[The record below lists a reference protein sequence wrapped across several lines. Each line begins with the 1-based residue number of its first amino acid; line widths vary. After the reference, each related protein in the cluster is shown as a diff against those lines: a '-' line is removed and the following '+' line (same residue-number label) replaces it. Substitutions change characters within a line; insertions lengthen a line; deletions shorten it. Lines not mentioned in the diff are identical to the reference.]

1 MGGSA
6 MTQAL
11 GPSPALAGRA
21 RGSIPHL
28 RWWIVGL
35 LFLSTVINYVD
46 RQTLSILART
56 IQDDL
61 GVSDSGY
68 AAVVQAFLLAYTI
81 SYLVSGRITD
91 WLGTRVSLSVFIIWW
106 SLANIGT
113 AFASSLLTLGM
124 WRLLLGIGEPGNWT
138 VGPKA
143 LSEWFPARERGLAYG
158 IFTMGATIG
167 ATVAPPLIAWLAVS
181 YGWRG
186 AFVVTG
192 VLGLLWVVP
201 WLWLYWPPHEHPRL
215 TEAERVLV
223 PAAASRS
230 DAPRGA
236 EWTLWRTL
244 LTQRDT
250 WLLLGSR
257 VLTDPVWYFYLFWF
271 PKYLTDTRGLSL
283 VEVGRVAWVVYLA
296 ADIGAVSGGWLS
308 GRLIDRGHEPI
319 AARKM
324 VLRMAATTI
333 LVGPFVAW
341 APSIP
346 LVLLCAGVVAL
357 SQLAWQVTIGALIV
371 DRYPPASVATAFGI
385 IAAGSGF
392 GGMVSTGVVGYLVTH
407 YSYVPVFVAMAMLH
421 PLALALV
428 WFVRGERDT
437 QQGEEPHHDERV
449 SRLHART

>member
-1 MGGSA
+1 MGGFA
-6 MTQAL
+6 MNRSGEHPGVEHSRRQ
-11 GPSPALAGRA
+11 
-21 RGSIPHL
+21 IPNL

-35 LFLSTVINYVD
+35 LFLSSVINYVD
-46 RQTLSILART
+46 RQTLSVLART

-61 GVSDSGY
+61 GLSDLDY
-68 AAVVQAFLLAYTI
+68 ARVVQGFLLTYTV

-91 WLGTRVSLSVFIIWW
+91 WLGTRVSMVAFIIWW

-113 AFASSLLTLGM
+113 AFASSLLTLGL
-124 WRLLLGIGEPGNWT
+124 WRMLLGMGEPGNWT

-167 ATVAPPLIAWLAVS
+167 ATLAPPLIAWLALS
-181 YGWRG
+181 YTWRG
-186 AFVVTG
+186 AFVITG
-192 VLGLLWVVP
+192 VLGLLWVIP
-201 WLWLYWPPHEHPRL
+201 WVWLYHPPGAHPRL
-215 TEAERVLV
+215 TDAERAIV
-223 PAAASRS
+223 PVVSVPRS
-230 DAPRGA
+230 DKTRGA
-236 EWTLWRTL
+236 EWALWRTL

-283 VEVGRVAWVVYLA
+283 LEVGRVAWVVYLA
-296 ADIGAVSGGWLS
+296 ADVGALLGGWLS
-308 GRLIDRGHEPI
+308 GRLIDRGYAPLT
-319 AARKM
+319 ARKM
-324 VLRMAATTI
+324 VLRLAAMTI
-333 LVGPFVAW
+333 LVGPLVAW

-346 LVLLCAGVVAL
+346 LVLVCAAGVAL

-385 IAAGSGF
+385 VAAGSGF

-407 YSYVPVFVAMAMLH
+407 YSYVPVFVGMAALH

-428 WFVRGERDT
+428 WFVGRERSL
-437 QQGEEPHHDERV
+437 EP
-449 SRLHART
+449 AAA

>member
-1 MGGSA
+1 MTPSA
-6 MTQAL
+6 
-11 GPSPALAGRA
+11 SHAGRSP
-21 RGSIPHL
+21 RLRSIPNL
-28 RWWIVGL
+28 RWWIVGI

-46 RQTLSILART
+46 RQTLSVLART

-61 GVSDSGY
+61 GISDSGY
-68 AAVVQAFLLAYTI
+68 ARIVQAFLLAYTI

-91 WLGTRVSLSVFIIWW
+91 WLGTRVSMAAFIVWW

-113 AFASSLLTLGM
+113 AFASSIFTLGL
-124 WRLLLGIGEPGNWT
+124 WRLLLGVGEPGNWT

-143 LSEWFPARERGLAYG
+143 LSEWFPVRERGLAYG

-167 ATVAPPLIAWLAVS
+167 ATVAPPLIAWLALS

-192 VLGLLWVVP
+192 VLGLLWVIP
-201 WLWLYWPPHEHPRL
+201 WLWLYRPPHEHPRL
-215 TEAERVLV
+215 TDAERVLV
-223 PAAASRS
+223 PPP
-230 DAPRGA
+230 APTSTTGGA

-250 WLLLGSR
+250 WLLLGTR

-283 VEVGRVAWVVYLA
+283 IEVGRVAWVVYLA
-296 ADIGAVSGGWLS
+296 ADLGALGGGWLS
-308 GRLIDRGHEPI
+308 GRLIDRGYAPV
-319 AARKM
+319 AARKL
-324 VLRMAATTI
+324 VLRIAATTI
-333 LVGPFVAW
+333 LVGPLVAW

-346 LVLLCAGVVAL
+346 LVLLCAAVVAC

-385 IAAGSGF
+385 VAAGSGF
-392 GGMVSTGVVGYLVTH
+392 GGMVSTGIVGYLVSN
-407 YSYVPVFVAMAMLH
+407 YSYVPVFVTMALLH

-428 WFVRGERDT
+428 WFLRGD
-437 QQGEEPHHDERV
+437 
-449 SRLHART
+449 RTAEGAAP

>member
-1 MGGSA
+1 
-6 MTQAL
+6 MTPAASHAGL
-11 GPSPALAGRA
+11 SPRLR
-21 RGSIPHL
+21 SIPNL
-28 RWWIVGL
+28 RWWIVGI

-46 RQTLSILART
+46 RQTLSVLART

-61 GVSDSGY
+61 GISDSGY
-68 AAVVQAFLLAYTI
+68 ARIVQAFLLAYTI

-91 WLGTRVSLSVFIIWW
+91 WLGTRVSMAAFIVWW

-113 AFASSLLTLGM
+113 AFASSIFTLGL
-124 WRLLLGIGEPGNWT
+124 WRLLLGVGEPGNWT

-167 ATVAPPLIAWLAVS
+167 ATFAPPLIAWLALS

-192 VLGLLWVVP
+192 VLGLLWVIP
-201 WLWLYWPPHEHPRL
+201 WLWLYRPPHEHPRL
-215 TEAERVLV
+215 TDAERALV
-223 PAAASRS
+223 PPP
-230 DAPRGA
+230 APTSTNGGA

-250 WLLLGSR
+250 WLLLGTR

-283 VEVGRVAWVVYLA
+283 IEVGRVAWVVYLA
-296 ADIGAVSGGWLS
+296 ADLGALGGGWLS
-308 GRLIDRGHEPI
+308 GRLIDRGYAPV
-319 AARKM
+319 AARKL
-324 VLRMAATTI
+324 VLRIAATTI
-333 LVGPFVAW
+333 LVGPMVAW

-346 LVLLCAGVVAL
+346 LALLCAAVVAC

-385 IAAGSGF
+385 VAAGSGF
-392 GGMVSTGVVGYLVTH
+392 GGMVSTGIVGYLVSH
-407 YSYVPVFVAMAMLH
+407 YSYVPVFVTMALLH

-428 WFVRGERDT
+428 WFLRGD
-437 QQGEEPHHDERV
+437 
-449 SRLHART
+449 RTAEGAAP

>member
-1 MGGSA
+1 MTPSA
-6 MTQAL
+6 SHA
-11 GPSPALAGRA
+11 GPSPRLR
-21 RGSIPHL
+21 SIPNL
-28 RWWIVGL
+28 RWWIVGI
-35 LFLSTVINYVD
+35 LFLSTVINYID
-46 RQTLSILART
+46 RQTLSVLART

-61 GVSDSGY
+61 GISDSGY
-68 AAVVQAFLLAYTI
+68 ARIVQAFLLAYTI
-81 SYLVSGRITD
+81 SYLVSGRVTD
-91 WLGTRVSLSVFIIWW
+91 WLGTRVSMAAFIVWW

-113 AFASSLLTLGM
+113 AFASSIFTLGL
-124 WRLLLGIGEPGNWT
+124 WRLLLGVGEPGNWT

-143 LSEWFPARERGLAYG
+143 LSEWFPTRERGLAYG

-167 ATVAPPLIAWLAVS
+167 ATVAPPLIAWLALS

-192 VLGLLWVVP
+192 GLGLLWVIP
-201 WLWLYWPPHEHPRL
+201 WLWLYRPPHEHPRL
-215 TEAERVLV
+215 TDAERVLV
-223 PAAASRS
+223 PPP
-230 DAPRGA
+230 APTSTTGGA

-250 WLLLGSR
+250 WLLLGTR

-283 VEVGRVAWVVYLA
+283 IEVGRVAWVVYLA
-296 ADIGAVSGGWLS
+296 ADLGALGGGWLS
-308 GRLIDRGHEPI
+308 GRLIDRGYAPV
-319 AARKM
+319 AARKR
-324 VLRMAATTI
+324 VLRIAATTI

-346 LVLLCAGVVAL
+346 LVLVCAAVVAC

-385 IAAGSGF
+385 VAAGSGF
-392 GGMVSTGVVGYLVTH
+392 GGMVSTGIVGYLVSN
-407 YSYVPVFVAMAMLH
+407 YSYVPVFVTMALLH

-428 WFVRGERDT
+428 WFLRGD
-437 QQGEEPHHDERV
+437 
-449 SRLHART
+449 RTAESAAP

>member
-1 MGGSA
+1 
-6 MTQAL
+6 MTPVA
-11 GPSPALAGRA
+11 PHPAPAL
-21 RGSIPHL
+21 RGIPNL

-46 RQTLSILART
+46 RQTLSVLART

-61 GVSDSGY
+61 GISDSGY
-68 AAVVQAFLLAYTI
+68 ARIVQAFLLAYTI

-91 WLGTRVSLSVFIIWW
+91 WLGTRVSMAAFIIWW

-113 AFASSLLTLGM
+113 AFAASVFTLGM
-124 WRLLLGIGEPGNWT
+124 WRLLLGVGEPGNWT

-167 ATVAPPLIAWLAVS
+167 ATLAPPLIAWLALS

-192 VLGLLWVVP
+192 MLGLLWVIP
-201 WLWLYWPPHEHPRL
+201 WLWLYRPPHQHPRL
-215 TEAERVLV
+215 TDAERALV
-223 PAAASRS
+223 PP
-230 DAPRGA
+230 APPPATTTRGA
-236 EWTLWRTL
+236 EWALWRTL

-250 WLLLGSR
+250 WLLLGTR

-283 VEVGRVAWVVYLA
+283 VEVGRVAWIVYFA
-296 ADIGAVSGGWLS
+296 ADLGALGGGWLS
-308 GRLIDRGHEPI
+308 GRLIDRGYAPM
-319 AARKM
+319 AARKL
-324 VLRMAATTI
+324 VLRLAATTI
-333 LVGPFVAW
+333 LVGPLVAW

-346 LVLLCAGVVAL
+346 LVLLGAAVVAC

-385 IAAGSGF
+385 VAAGSGF
-392 GGMVSTGVVGYLVTH
+392 GGMVSTGIVGYLVTN

-428 WFVRGERDT
+428 WFVRGER
-437 QQGEEPHHDERV
+437 GMAP
-449 SRLHART
+449 AAP

>member
-1 MGGSA
+1 MDGSA
-6 MTQAL
+6 MT
-11 GPSPALAGRA
+11 SPAPHPMPTLTQAPRA
-21 RGSIPHL
+21 IANL

-35 LFLSTVINYVD
+35 LFMSTVINYVD
-46 RQTLSILART
+46 RQTLSVLART

-61 GVSDSGY
+61 GISDRGY
-68 AAVVQAFLLAYTI
+68 ARIVQAFLLAYTI

-91 WLGTRVSLSVFIIWW
+91 WLGTRVSMAAFIVWW

-113 AFASSLLTLGM
+113 AFASSIVTLGV
-124 WRLLLGIGEPGNWT
+124 WRLLLGVGEPGNWT

-167 ATVAPPLIAWLAVS
+167 ATLAPPLIAWLALS

-192 VLGLLWVVP
+192 MLGLLWVIP
-201 WLWLYWPPHEHPRL
+201 WLWLYRPPHEHPRL
-215 TEAERVLV
+215 TDAERVLV
-223 PAAASRS
+223 PPPSPATTRG
-230 DAPRGA
+230 GA
-236 EWTLWRTL
+236 EGTLWRTL

-250 WLLLGSR
+250 WLLLGTR

-296 ADIGAVSGGWLS
+296 ADLGALGGGWLS
-308 GRLIDRGHEPI
+308 GRLIGRGHAPV
-319 AARKM
+319 AARKL
-324 VLRMAATTI
+324 VLRLAATTI
-333 LVGPFVAW
+333 LVGPLVAW

-346 LVLLCAGVVAL
+346 LVLLCAAVVAC

-385 IAAGSGF
+385 VAAGSGF
-392 GGMVSTGVVGYLVTH
+392 GGMVSTGIVGYLVTH
-407 YSYVPVFVAMAMLH
+407 YSYVPVFVGMAMLH
-421 PLALALV
+421 PLALAMV
-428 WFVRGERDT
+428 WFVRGERGTD
-437 QQGEEPHHDERV
+437 P
-449 SRLHART
+449 AAP

>member
-1 MGGSA
+1 MTLPPPPVIPDPSLSA
-6 MTQAL
+6 VA
-11 GPSPALAGRA
+11 AARA
-21 RGSIPHL
+21 RGRIAHL
-28 RWWIVGL
+28 RWWILGL

-46 RQTLSILART
+46 RQTLSVLART

-61 GVSDSGY
+61 HLSDTGY
-68 AAVVQAFLLAYTI
+68 ARVVQAFLLAYTL

-91 WLGTRVSLSVFIIWW
+91 WLGTRVSMAAFIVWW

-113 AFASSLLTLGM
+113 AFATSLFTLGV

-167 ATVAPPLIAWLAVS
+167 ATLAPPLIAWLAVS

-201 WLWLYWPPHEHPRL
+201 WLWLYRPPHDHPRL

-223 PAAASRS
+223 PPAAVRI
-230 DAPRGA
+230 DAPGGA
-236 EWTLWRTL
+236 EWALWRTL
-244 LTQRDT
+244 LGQRDT
-250 WLLLGSR
+250 WLLLGTR

-283 VEVGRVAWVVYLA
+283 VEVGRLAWVVYLA
-296 ADIGAVSGGWLS
+296 ADLGALLGGWLS
-308 GRLIDRGHEPI
+308 GRLIDRGHAPI

-324 VLRMAATTI
+324 VLRLAATTI
-333 LVGPFVAW
+333 LVGPLVAW

-392 GGMVSTGVVGYLVTH
+392 GGMVSTGVVGYLVTN
-407 YSYVPVFVAMAMLH
+407 YSYVPVFVTMAVLH

-428 WFVRGERDT
+428 WFVRE
-437 QQGEEPHHDERV
+437 
-449 SRLHART
+449 ARPEQ

>member
-1 MGGSA
+1 MGGFAMNRSA
-6 MTQAL
+6 EH
-11 GPSPALAGRA
+11 PSVEHSR
-21 RGSIPHL
+21 RQIPNL

-35 LFLSTVINYVD
+35 LFLSSVINYVD
-46 RQTLSILART
+46 RQTLSVLART

-61 GVSDSGY
+61 GLSDLDY
-68 AAVVQAFLLAYTI
+68 ARVVQGFLLTYTV

-91 WLGTRVSLSVFIIWW
+91 WLGTRVSMVAFIIWW

-113 AFASSLLTLGM
+113 AFASSLLTLGL
-124 WRLLLGIGEPGNWT
+124 WRMLLGMGEPGNWT

-167 ATVAPPLIAWLAVS
+167 ATLAPPLIAWLALS
-181 YGWRG
+181 YTWRG
-186 AFVVTG
+186 AFVITG
-192 VLGLLWVVP
+192 VLGLLWVIP
-201 WLWLYWPPHEHPRL
+201 WVWLYHPPGAHPRL
-215 TEAERVLV
+215 TDAERAIV
-223 PAAASRS
+223 PVVSAPRS
-230 DAPRGA
+230 DKTRGA
-236 EWTLWRTL
+236 EWALWRTL

-283 VEVGRVAWVVYLA
+283 LEVGRVAWVVYLA
-296 ADIGAVSGGWLS
+296 ADLGALLGGWLS
-308 GRLIDRGHEPI
+308 GRLIDRGYAPLT
-319 AARKM
+319 ARKM
-324 VLRMAATTI
+324 VLRLAAMTI
-333 LVGPFVAW
+333 LVGPLVAW

-346 LVLLCAGVVAL
+346 LVLVCAAGVAL

-385 IAAGSGF
+385 VAAGSGF

-407 YSYVPVFVAMAMLH
+407 YSYVPVFVGMAALH

-428 WFVRGERDT
+428 WFVGRERSL
-437 QQGEEPHHDERV
+437 EP
-449 SRLHART
+449 AAA

>member
-1 MGGSA
+1 
-6 MTQAL
+6 MT
-11 GPSPALAGRA
+11 LATPHAAPTAA
-21 RGSIPHL
+21 RRSITNL

-46 RQTLSILART
+46 RQTLSVLART

-61 GVSDSGY
+61 GISDSGY
-68 AAVVQAFLLAYTI
+68 ARIVQAFLLAYTI

-91 WLGTRVSLSVFIIWW
+91 WLGTRVSMAAFIIWW

-113 AFASSLLTLGM
+113 AFAASAFTLGM
-124 WRLLLGIGEPGNWT
+124 WRLLLGVGEPGNWT

-167 ATVAPPLIAWLAVS
+167 ATLAPPLIAWLALS

-192 VLGLLWVVP
+192 ALGLVWVLP
-201 WLWLYWPPHEHPRL
+201 WLWLYRPPHEHPRL
-215 TEAERVLV
+215 TEAERALV
-223 PAAASRS
+223 PPPSPPT
-230 DAPRGA
+230 PRGG
-236 EWTLWRTL
+236 EWLLWRTL

-250 WLLLGSR
+250 WLLLCSR

-283 VEVGRVAWVVYLA
+283 LEVGRVAWIVYFA
-296 ADIGAVSGGWLS
+296 ADLGALGGGWLS
-308 GRLIDRGHEPI
+308 GRLIDRGYAPV
-319 AARKM
+319 AARKL
-324 VLRMAATTI
+324 VLRLAATTI
-333 LVGPFVAW
+333 LVGPFVAF
-341 APSIP
+341 APSMP
-346 LVLLCAGVVAL
+346 LVLLCAAAVAC

-385 IAAGSGF
+385 VAAGSGF
-392 GGMVSTGVVGYLVTH
+392 GGMVSTGIVGYLVTN

-428 WFVRGERDT
+428 WFVRGE
-437 QQGEEPHHDERV
+437 P
-449 SRLHART
+449 RTDPATP

>member
-1 MGGSA
+1 MTPSA
-6 MTQAL
+6 SHA
-11 GPSPALAGRA
+11 GPAPRLR
-21 RGSIPHL
+21 SIPNL
-28 RWWIVGL
+28 RWWIVGI

-46 RQTLSILART
+46 RQTLSVLART

-61 GVSDSGY
+61 GISDSGY
-68 AAVVQAFLLAYTI
+68 ARIVQAFLLAYTI

-91 WLGTRVSLSVFIIWW
+91 WLGTRVSMAAFIVWW

-113 AFASSLLTLGM
+113 AFASSIFTLGL
-124 WRLLLGIGEPGNWT
+124 WRLLLGVGEPGNWT

-167 ATVAPPLIAWLAVS
+167 ATVAPPLIAWLALS

-192 VLGLLWVVP
+192 VLGLLWVIP
-201 WLWLYWPPHEHPRL
+201 WLWLYRPPHEHPRL
-215 TEAERVLV
+215 TDAERVLV
-223 PAAASRS
+223 PPP
-230 DAPRGA
+230 APTSTTGGA

-250 WLLLGSR
+250 WLLLGTR

-283 VEVGRVAWVVYLA
+283 IEVGRVAWVVYLA
-296 ADIGAVSGGWLS
+296 ADLGALGGGWLS
-308 GRLIDRGHEPI
+308 GRLIDRGYAPV
-319 AARKM
+319 AARKL
-324 VLRMAATTI
+324 VLRIAATTI
-333 LVGPFVAW
+333 LVGPLVAW

-346 LVLLCAGVVAL
+346 LVLLCAAVVAC

-385 IAAGSGF
+385 VAAGSGF
-392 GGMVSTGVVGYLVTH
+392 GGMVSTGIVGYLVSN
-407 YSYVPVFVAMAMLH
+407 YSYVPVFVTMALLH

-428 WFVRGERDT
+428 WFLRGD
-437 QQGEEPHHDERV
+437 
-449 SRLHART
+449 RTAEGAAP

>member
-1 MGGSA
+1 
-6 MTQAL
+6 MTPAASHAGL
-11 GPSPALAGRA
+11 SPRLK
-21 RGSIPHL
+21 SIPNL

-35 LFLSTVINYVD
+35 LFLSTVINYID
-46 RQTLSILART
+46 RQTLSVLART

-61 GVSDSGY
+61 GISDSGY
-68 AAVVQAFLLAYTI
+68 ARIVQAFLLAYTI

-91 WLGTRVSLSVFIIWW
+91 WLGTRVSMAAFIVWW

-113 AFASSLLTLGM
+113 AFASSIFTLGL
-124 WRLLLGIGEPGNWT
+124 WRLLLGVGEPGNWT

-167 ATVAPPLIAWLAVS
+167 ATVAPPLIAWLALS

-192 VLGLLWVVP
+192 VLGLLWVIP
-201 WLWLYWPPHEHPRL
+201 WLWLYRPPHEHPRL
-215 TEAERVLV
+215 TDAERGLV
-223 PAAASRS
+223 PPP
-230 DAPRGA
+230 APTSTTVGA

-250 WLLLGSR
+250 WLLLGTR

-271 PKYLTDTRGLSL
+271 PKYLTDARALSL
-283 VEVGRVAWVVYLA
+283 IEVGRVAWVVYLA
-296 ADIGAVSGGWLS
+296 ADLGALGGGWLS
-308 GRLIDRGHEPI
+308 GRLIDRGYAPV
-319 AARKM
+319 AARKL
-324 VLRMAATTI
+324 VLRIAGTTI
-333 LVGPFVAW
+333 LVGPLVAW

-346 LVLLCAGVVAL
+346 LVLLCAAVVAC

-385 IAAGSGF
+385 VAAGSGF
-392 GGMVSTGVVGYLVTH
+392 GGMVSTGIVGYLVSH
-407 YSYVPVFVAMAMLH
+407 YSYVPVFVTMALLH

-428 WFVRGERDT
+428 WFLRGD
-437 QQGEEPHHDERV
+437 
-449 SRLHART
+449 RTAEGTAP

>member
-1 MGGSA
+1 MTPSA
-6 MTQAL
+6 SHA
-11 GPSPALAGRA
+11 GPSPGLR
-21 RGSIPHL
+21 SIPNL
-28 RWWIVGL
+28 RWWIVGI

-46 RQTLSILART
+46 RQTLSVLART

-61 GVSDSGY
+61 GISDSGY
-68 AAVVQAFLLAYTI
+68 ARIVQAFLLAYTI

-91 WLGTRVSLSVFIIWW
+91 WLGTRVSMAAFIVWW

-113 AFASSLLTLGM
+113 AFASSIFTLGL
-124 WRLLLGIGEPGNWT
+124 WRLLLGVGEPGNWT

-167 ATVAPPLIAWLAVS
+167 ATVAPPLIAWLALS

-192 VLGLLWVVP
+192 VLGLLWVIP
-201 WLWLYWPPHEHPRL
+201 WLWLYRPPHEHPRL
-215 TEAERVLV
+215 TDAERVLV
-223 PAAASRS
+223 PP
-230 DAPRGA
+230 APTSTTGGA

-250 WLLLGSR
+250 WLLLGTR

-283 VEVGRVAWVVYLA
+283 IEVGRVAWVVYLA
-296 ADIGAVSGGWLS
+296 ADLGALGGGWLS
-308 GRLIDRGHEPI
+308 GRLIDRGYAPV
-319 AARKM
+319 AARKL
-324 VLRMAATTI
+324 VLRIAATTI
-333 LVGPFVAW
+333 LVGPLVAW

-346 LVLLCAGVVAL
+346 LVLLCAAVVAC

-385 IAAGSGF
+385 VAAGSGF
-392 GGMVSTGVVGYLVTH
+392 GGMVSTGVVGYLVSN
-407 YSYVPVFVAMAMLH
+407 YSYVPVFVTMALLH

-428 WFVRGERDT
+428 WFLRGD
-437 QQGEEPHHDERV
+437 
-449 SRLHART
+449 RTAEGAAP

>member
-1 MGGSA
+1 MTPSA
-6 MTQAL
+6 SHA
-11 GPSPALAGRA
+11 GPSPRLR
-21 RGSIPHL
+21 SIPNL

-46 RQTLSILART
+46 RQTLSVLART

-61 GVSDSGY
+61 GISDSGY
-68 AAVVQAFLLAYTI
+68 ARIVQAFLLAYTI

-91 WLGTRVSLSVFIIWW
+91 WLGTRVSMAAFIVWW

-113 AFASSLLTLGM
+113 AFASSIFTLGL
-124 WRLLLGIGEPGNWT
+124 WRLLLGVGEPGNWT

-167 ATVAPPLIAWLAVS
+167 ATVAPPLIAWLALS

-192 VLGLLWVVP
+192 VLGLLWVIP
-201 WLWLYWPPHEHPRL
+201 WLWLYRPPHEHPRL
-215 TEAERVLV
+215 TDAERVLV
-223 PAAASRS
+223 PPP
-230 DAPRGA
+230 APTSTTGGA

-250 WLLLGSR
+250 WLLLGTR

-283 VEVGRVAWVVYLA
+283 IEVGRVAWVVYLA
-296 ADIGAVSGGWLS
+296 ADLGALGGGWLS
-308 GRLIDRGHEPI
+308 GRLIDRGYAPV
-319 AARKM
+319 AARKL
-324 VLRMAATTI
+324 VLRIAATTI
-333 LVGPFVAW
+333 LVGPLVAW

-346 LVLLCAGVVAL
+346 LVLLCAAVVAC

-385 IAAGSGF
+385 VAAGSGF
-392 GGMVSTGVVGYLVTH
+392 GGMVSTGIVGYLVSN
-407 YSYVPVFVAMAMLH
+407 YSYVPVFVTMALLH

-428 WFVRGERDT
+428 WFLRGD
-437 QQGEEPHHDERV
+437 
-449 SRLHART
+449 RTAEGAAP